1 MQVPADALQ
10 SRVVESITKTAKHLQ
25 LECQID
31 TRRGFINDIVDVF
44 LTKQGK
50 KAFAVITYEAAIN
63 ATTDD
68 FDLRGA
74 FREAL
79 ERLETDPSS
88 VLLVTTFGYKWA
100 PLEEGF
106 AGFESPDEWIR
117 YEDLAAIEEGD
128 KYAERL
134 HLR

>member
-1 MQVPADALQ
+1 MQVPAESMQ
-10 SRVVESITKTAKHLQ
+10 SRVVESITKTAQHLQ
-25 LECQID
+25 LECAID
-31 TRRGFINDIVDVF
+31 TRRGSNNDIVDVV
-44 LTKQGK
+44 LTRQGK
-50 KAFAVITYEAAIN
+50 KAFAVVTYEAATN

-68 FDLRGA
+68 SDLRGA
-74 FREAL
+74 FGEAL
-79 ERLETDPSS
+79 ERLETDPTS

-100 PLEEGF
+100 PLEDGF
-106 AGFESPDEWIR
+106 AGFQSPEEWIR